1 MSPGDES
8 GGEDDEDGDEESPP
22 KKRAKAKPW
31 ARGTGVRGGA
41 GAYGGLSML
50 ERPRPSGMTRGI
62 RRRKRIGRSRKQR
75 ASRQRASRQ
84 RRRVRSSV
92 HAYICRTYFK
102 FTVCRELEMRLAYLT
117 QRSQLFLK
125 RSPTMPQSTLR
136 RPEAPHAA
144 PISFFPFPHC
154 EKKSLSSLFTL
165 PTRHTGGHFA
175 TRKRDTEICQCW
187 PVAPVP

>member
-1 MSPGDES
+1 MGMSPGDES
-8 GGEDDEDGDEESPP
+8 GVEDDEDGDEESPP

-62 RRRKRIGRSRKQR
+62 IRRKRIGRSRKQR

-102 FTVCRELEMRLAYLT
+102 FTVCRELEMAGVPNT
-117 QRSQLFLK
+117 KVTIILK
-125 RSPTMPQSTLR
+125 TLSDDAPKH
-136 RPEAPHAA
+136 PEAP
-144 PISFFPFPHC
+144 
-154 EKKSLSSLFTL
+154 
-165 PTRHTGGHFA
+165 
-175 TRKRDTEICQCW
+175 
-187 PVAPVP
+187 